1 MKKYVYQYKSCDN
14 FTQRPTAVDLFCGC
28 GAVTQGI
35 KDAGFR
41 ILSAVDNNPV
51 ACKTYRENHPEV
63 SLFEAD
69 IRHLQPEALVAK
81 HSVVDLLIAC
91 APCQPFSSQN
101 KFRKKDERALLILE
115 SLRFIEQLKPTL
127 VFYENVPGL
136 AADSRG
142 AILAELRQ
150 GLSAL
155 RYTLGS
161 PIKVN
166 AADYSVPQR
175 RLRCV
180 MFATKQN
187 HPLPILPEPFTP
199 EGLRDT
205 VEKAIGNLSPL
216 AAGERSFEDSM
227 HFARK
232 HSPLALLRLRHIP
245 KNGGNRFSLP
255 SELELP
261 CHKGTKAYPD
271 VYGRMRW
278 EDVAPT
284 LTTGCT
290 DITRGRFAHPRDDRA
305 ISLREAARLQT
316 FSDSYHFS
324 GNASD
329 VAEQIGNAVPVN
341 FAYAIGLAS
350 IMALQKLSASQ
361 GDGNG

>member
-1 MKKYVYQYKSCDN
+1 MENTLPNKLAWQ
-14 FTQRPTAVDLFCGC
+14 PTAVDLFCGC

-35 KDAGFR
+35 KNIGFKV
-41 ILSAVDNNPV
+41 LSAVDINPV

-63 SLFEAD
+63 RLFEAD
-69 IRHLQPEALVAK
+69 ITSLDPKSIVDDGQL
-81 HSVVDLLIAC
+81 VDLLIAC

-101 KFRKKDERALLILE
+101 KFREQDKRNVLILE
-115 SLRFIEQLKPTL
+115 SLKFIQQLKPTL

-136 AADSRG
+136 ASG
-142 AILAELRQ
+142 SGGSILLQLRQ
-150 GLSAL
+150 ELSL
-155 RYTLGS
+155 LGYTLGE

-180 MFATKQN
+180 MFATKKN
-187 HPLPILPEPFTP
+187 HPLPTLPEPFTP
-199 EGLRDT
+199 AGLRDT

-216 AAGERSFEDSM
+216 AAGERSFEDPM

-316 FSDSYHFS
+316 FSDSYHFL

-350 IMALQKLSASQ
+350 IMVLQKLSASQ